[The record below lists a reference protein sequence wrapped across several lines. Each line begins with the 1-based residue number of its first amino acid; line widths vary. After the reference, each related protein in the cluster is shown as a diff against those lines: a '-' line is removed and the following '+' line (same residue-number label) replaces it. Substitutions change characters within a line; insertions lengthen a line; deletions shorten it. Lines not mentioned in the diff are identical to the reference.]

1 MSIPAQT
8 SMNEL
13 LQGVKNLPIQEL
25 EQFIQHVLILRA
37 QRSANS
43 LSVQESELLEYINC
57 PIPAPLQQ
65 RYDRLSEQQRQHCL
79 SEDEH
84 KELLNIIE
92 QIEQFDLQRLHY
104 LGKLAKL
111 RKVSLKTVMQDLGI
125 KAADYV

>member
-1 MSIPAQT
+1 
-8 SMNEL
+8 MNEL
-13 LQGVKNLPIQEL
+13 LQSVKNLPIKEL

-43 LSVQESELLEYINC
+43 LSAQESELLEYINRS
-57 PIPAPLQQ
+57 IPTALQQ
-65 RYDRLSEQQRQHCL
+65 RYDLLSEQQRQYCL

-84 KELLNIIE
+84 KELLKLIE
-92 QIEQFDLQRLHY
+92 QIEQFDLQRLKY